1 MRLSRR
7 DLWQIAVAAL
17 IGLGIAWML
26 RQNAPIGR
34 DIGSSPIIGQITRGK
49 TAPIEGPADADLI
62 LIAFTD
68 YQCGACRIAHPA
80 MKAAAARDRRVRII
94 YKDWPIFGPR
104 SEAAARLALA
114 AARQGVYPR
123 LHDRL
128 MTETRPLDAPVI
140 LSNIAATGGD
150 PQAALAALETHGEAI
165 DAALAD
171 TARQAYALGLR
182 GTPSYLIGPILV
194 TGALDEEG
202 FRKAFAQ
209 ARTAGRP

>member
-1 MRLSRR
+1 M
-7 DLWQIAVAAL
+7 WQIAVAAL

-34 DIGSSPIIGQITRGK
+34 DIGGSPIIGQIARD
-49 TAPIEGPADADLI
+49 TAAPTEGPADADLV
-62 LIAFTD
+62 LVAFTD
-68 YQCGACRIAHPA
+68 YQCGACRMAHPA
-80 MKAAAARDRRVRII
+80 MKAAAASGGGVRII
-94 YKDWPIFGPR
+94 YKDWPIFGDR

-128 MTETRPLDAPVI
+128 MTEARPLDQAVV
-140 LSNIAATGGD
+140 LASIAAAGGD
-150 PQAALAALETHGEAI
+150 PQAALRTLEADGAAI
-165 DAALAD
+165 DTALAT

-194 TGALDEEG
+194 TGALDEAG

-209 ARTAGRP
+209 ARAARRP